1 MGSLNGFLEHMDWF
15 QLFLLLIGAVACL
28 FCITFHELAHG
39 FAAYQLG
46 DPTAKVNG
54 RLTLNPISHI
64 DWIGLMLLLTVR
76 VGWAK
81 PVPVDMRNF
90 RHPKRDMAI
99 TALAGPAANFLL
111 ATAALGV
118 ASLIYHFAPQGTAA
132 AYAIYFFLYMA
143 VLSVGLGSLNLV
155 PIPPLDGSKILFALL
170 PDRIYYTILHYEKY
184 VMGVVILLVLVG
196 VFDKP
201 LSFLMVHVLQGF
213 CTLTGMP
220 LGGLLLFQDASA
232 ILNLF

>member
-99 TALAGPAANFLL
+99 TALA
-111 ATAALGV
+111 ALRPTSFWPRLPWG
-118 ASLIYHFAPQGTAA
+118 G
-132 AYAIYFFLYMA
+132 
-143 VLSVGLGSLNLV
+143 
-155 PIPPLDGSKILFALL
+155 L
-170 PDRIYYTILHYEKY
+170 PD
-184 VMGVVILLVLVG
+184 
-196 VFDKP
+196 
-201 LSFLMVHVLQGF
+201 LSLRASGD
-213 CTLTGMP
+213 G
-220 LGGLLLFQDASA
+220 GGLCHLFLPVYGGAQCRAGD
-232 ILNLF
+232 L

>member
-90 RHPKRDMAI
+90 RHPQRRS
-99 TALAGPAANFLL
+99 TPFVSSCQAADII
-111 ATAALGV
+111 V
-118 ASLIYHFAPQGTAA
+118 VQ
-132 AYAIYFFLYMA
+132 
-143 VLSVGLGSLNLV
+143 
-155 PIPPLDGSKILFALL
+155 
-170 PDRIYYTILHYEKY
+170 PDSHDLRPH
-184 VMGVVILLVLVG
+184 VM
-196 VFDKP
+196 
-201 LSFLMVHVLQGF
+201 Q
-213 CTLTGMP
+213 
-220 LGGLLLFQDASA
+220 
-232 ILNLF
+232 